1 MIPAGSR
8 VIATYVYDNPH
19 SKYVKSLKVYATG
32 DLHSGN
38 GMNFFYRDGTT
49 NEFPFDPLDQI
60 RKPHPEEGFNYCL
73 SFEELGMY
81 YECFV
86 EANGTN
92 VLGRALTQEDLERLA
107 SIQHGYG
114 PF

>member
-1 MIPAGSR
+1 MIPKGSR
-8 VIATYVYDNPH
+8 VIATYIYDNPH

-38 GMNFFYRDGTT
+38 GMNFFYRDGITDG
-49 NEFPFDPLDQI
+49 FPFDPINQK
-60 RKPHPEEGFNYCL
+60 RTPHPYEGDNYCL

-86 EANGTN
+86 DVNGSD
-92 VLGRALTQEDLERLA
+92 VLKFTLNQTDLQKCMRDGL
-107 SIQHGYG
+107 
-114 PF
+114 